1 MQDEKG
7 YVNTC
12 GKCIFH
18 DTPTKSSSN
27 HNFHMVFSML
37 VEDNYRKIIRD
48 KICISNHIYGAL
60 CLHISDTH
68 KLYLSLSVPDMTKKK
83 RKHPPH
89 VEVRWFMSRFSPNLE
104 TVATQKTC
112 RAVTQ
117 GHVRGKT
124 AQSKYSHKLTKV
136 DTSTDVFDKFRLL
149 CVFKC
154 EPDGGEQQGLARSLI
169 VCGGYTQGTLELIR
183 AEERAFLTP
192 EKKKKKRQK
201 KSSVAQQDTVI

>member
-1 MQDEKG
+1 MVHFAYISVIHTNCTWVCLFPIWQRKREK
-7 YVNTC
+7 
-12 GKCIFH
+12 K
-18 DTPTKSSSN
+18 
-27 HNFHMVFSML
+27 
-37 VEDNYRKIIRD
+37 
-48 KICISNHIYGAL
+48 
-60 CLHISDTH
+60 
-68 KLYLSLSVPDMTKKK
+68 
-83 RKHPPH
+83 KHPPH

-192 EKKKKKRQK
+192 EKKKKKAKEIFCRSTRYSDLIL
-201 KSSVAQQDTVI
+201 SSTSPRACMHSHCQCPVSTSYCINLQPSIEIKHHQLFEYWRV